1 MADLQTNSTL
11 PDSSNKQDFYD
22 LVENSSVINIV
33 NADISASAAI
43 VATKLATI
51 ATAGKVSGAALTS
64 LSSTPSAAGALPE
77 LNLPNSIPDSHFAT
91 IATAGKVSGAA
102 LTSLSSTPSGA
113 GVIPIANLA
122 SGTPDG
128 TKFVRDD
135 GSLQVPPKVT
145 DYAVGDVLLQSSD
158 GSLTVSDADYT
169 KRKSIKI
176 PRPGVLRIKFTLTGG
191 SGANQANGRVY
202 RNGSAVGTERLS
214 LASTTTEFSEDIS
227 GWTVQD
233 EIQIYCKKTGGGGAD
248 GTLTNF
254 RVYADTVTNET
265 VVYNA

>member
-1 MADLQTNSTL
+1 MATLQTNSTL

-64 LSSTPSAAGALPE
+64 LSSTPSAAGAIPE
-77 LNLPNSIPDSHFAT
+77 INLPNSIPDSHFAT

-113 GVIPIANLA
+113 GRLPIANLA
-122 SGTPDG
+122 SGTADG
-128 TKFVRDD
+128 TKFIRDD
-135 GSLQVPPKVT
+135 GALAVPPQAPDYAAGSILLVSSDSELEVT
-145 DYAVGDVLLQSSD
+145 DAS
-158 GSLTVSDADYT
+158 YT

-176 PRPGVLRIKFTLTGG
+176 PREGTLTIKFSLKRI
-191 SGANQANGRVY
+191 NQQVYGRIY
-202 RNGSAVGTERLS
+202 RNGVAVGTEQS
-214 LASTTTEFSEDIS
+214 ITDGSGGGGFIEFSENIS
-227 GWTVQD
+227 GWSEQD
-233 EIQIYCKKTGGGGAD
+233 EVQLYCKTGGGV
-248 GTLTNF
+248 TNHVGYF
-254 RVYADTVTNET
+254 RIYADTATIET

>member
-1 MADLQTNSTL
+1 MATLQTNSTL

-64 LSSTPSAAGALPE
+64 LSSTPSAAGLLPAI
-77 LNLPNSIPDSHFAT
+77 NLPNSIADSHLAT

-113 GVIPIANLA
+113 GRMPIANLA
-122 SGTPDG
+122 SGTADG

-135 GSLQVPPKVT
+135 GTLQVPPKAS
-145 DYAVGDVLLQSSD
+145 DYAIGSVLLASSD
-158 GSLTVSDADYT
+158 SELTIDDASYT

-176 PRPGVLRIKFTLTGG
+176 PRKGTLTIKFSLRRVDGTVY
-191 SGANQANGRVY
+191 GRIY
-202 RNGSAVGTERLS
+202 RNGVAVGTEQS
-214 LASTTTEFSEDIS
+214 LGTSSTTEFSEDIS
-227 GWTVQD
+227 GWSEQD
-233 EIQIYCKKTGGGGAD
+233 EIQLYCKT
-248 GTLTNF
+248 TLTNYVSNF

>member
-1 MADLQTNSTL
+1 MATLQTNSTL

-64 LSSTPSAAGALPE
+64 LSSTPSAAGAIPE
-77 LNLPNSIPDSHFAT
+77 INLPNSIPDSHFAT

-113 GVIPIANLA
+113 GRLPIANLA
-122 SGTPDG
+122 SGTADG
-128 TKFVRDD
+128 TKFIRDD
-135 GSLQVPPKVT
+135 GALAVPPQAP
-145 DYAVGDVLLQSSD
+145 DYAAGDILLSSSD
-158 GSLTVSDADYT
+158 STLSVSDAAYT

-176 PRPGVLRIKFTLTGG
+176 PRAGTMRIKFSLGNASG
-191 SGANQANGRVY
+191 SGGTSVFGRIY
-202 RNGSAVGTERLS
+202 RNGAAVGTERS
-214 LASTTTEFSEDIS
+214 VVVGGGTTEFSEDIS
-227 GWTVQD
+227 GWSEQD
-233 EIQIYCKKTGGGGAD
+233 EVQLYCKTSATSGD
-248 GTLTNF
+248 VSNF
-254 RVYADTVTNET
+254 RIYADTVTNET